1 MADLRQISKTIG
13 LGEYM
18 NALLVHKGVR
28 PAMLLEVGEYIRDYR
43 HAQDPDIQ
51 RKALAKMNSVAD
63 ALQLRFPD
71 LKCLNYRNGIFIS
84 RTLLSEANVRTP
96 ANVGHVLG
104 FFCAD
109 DFNYLDAHLDTPSYF
124 IEIVVHLTPG
134 YDTQVLQ
141 LISNICRSTDTL
153 ESMNTLAETI
163 YSVLKTDPIVGPVVS
178 WVEAR
183 AFPRKT
189 FLDSWNGGA
198 RRRVAKQT
206 RKVRRR

>member
-1 MADLRQISKTIG
+1 
-13 LGEYM
+13 M

-28 PAMLLEVGEYIRDYR
+28 PAMLLEVGEYVRDYR
-43 HAQDPDIQ
+43 HAQDPDVQ
-51 RKALAKMNSVAD
+51 MKAVAKMNSIAD
-63 ALQLRFPD
+63 ALRVRFPD

-84 RTLLSEANVRTP
+84 RTLLSEENVRTP

-109 DFNYLDAHLDTPSYF
+109 DFNYLDAHPDTPSYF

-134 YDTQVLQ
+134 YDTRVLQ
-141 LISNICRSTDTL
+141 LIANICRSTDTL

-189 FLDSWNGGA
+189 FLNSWNGGA
-198 RRRVAKQT
+198 RRRVRKAKQT
-206 RKVRRR
+206 RKMRRR